1 MKKNDSIKKTN
12 AARMLDQ
19 AGIAYELIPYEVD
32 EEHLSADAVAAKL
45 GEDIACVYKTI
56 VLHGD
61 RNGHFV
67 CVVRGDSEIDLKEA
81 ARVSGNKRA
90 ELIDS
95 CQGTPSPDRLHPWRL
110 LSRRHEETIS
120 HLLPG
125 LYHRSSLR
133 LCQRRYARPPAQ
145 DCSC

>member
-56 VLHGD
+56 VP
-61 RNGHFV
+61 
-67 CVVRGDSEIDLKEA
+67 A
-81 ARVSGNKRA
+81 TARS
-90 ELIDS
+90 
-95 CQGTPSPDRLHPWRL
+95 T
-110 LSRRHEETIS
+110 SRK
-120 HLLPG
+120 
-125 LYHRSSLR
+125 
-133 LCQRRYARPPAQ
+133 PPA
-145 DCSC
+145 SPATSAPN